1 MAYTEPPAKSAL
13 DPGLASD
20 WNTYIKDNFIAL
32 YSMMIPTGVIAMW
45 HGLLANI
52 PTGWVLCDGNNGTPN
67 LVNKFVKGVATSST
81 NPGTTG
87 GSINKDLGQSG
98 SGFNLYGG
106 SVIVTTTGSSG
117 NPMSVAGSSGSNGS
131 AVLTSI
137 ADIRPPYYEIAYI
150 MKT

>member
-52 PTGWVLCDGNNGTPN
+52 PAGWALCDGNNGTPN
-67 LVNKFVKGVATSST
+67 LVNKFVMGVATSST

-87 GSINKDLGQSG
+87 GAINK
-98 SGFNLYGG
+98 NLDITNPVYNLIGG
-106 SVIVTTTGSSG
+106 TPIVTPTGTGGPMQTMGTSG
-117 NPMSVAGSSGSNGS
+117 GGASVP
-131 AVLTSI
+131 LTSI